1 MSISLKERLS
11 TGDLNKLRSAAVLEF
26 TEDLFESD
34 NYCSL
39 EVLSSGQQQLFIVN
53 RNDRTLTV
61 LSLSPD
67 MTLKKETLFTEK
79 IISLKEYFEEYSL
92 KENTPPRKIEVV
104 FIGGRTLMI
113 EPGLSMEEDETY
125 RKSDIT
131 SQIEEEFE
139 NLIAALK
146 NTVVL

>member
-1 MSISLKERLS
+1 MSIPLKERLS

-67 MTLKKETLFTEK
+67 MSLKKETLFTEK

>member
-1 MSISLKERLS
+1 MSIPLKERLS